1 MVIFFLFRGEFC
13 CKFSCFGSKLVIFL
27 FESLNLNF
35 SLLSWI
41 WFLDWIGFWR
51 WKHTFLKIK
60 LFLISKI
67 PSICSGLIWYTHSK
81 AKKYSK
87 NTQKSQNSQYWRNK
101 NQGYLE
107 VILQNIQLPIAKM
120 SFCCNDLIENK
131 KYYKIN
137 FELDR

>member
-1 MVIFFLFRGEFC
+1 MDVSILSITPSLKPTVSRKSLIKVIWLSFFSFVGNFFVNFPVLVQNYFPVW
-13 CKFSCFGSKLVIFL
+13 KVIFL

-67 PSICSGLIWYTHSK
+67 LCICSGLIWYTHSK
-81 AKKYSK
+81 VKKNIPKILK
-87 NTQKSQNSQYWRNK
+87 NRK
-101 NQGYLE
+101 
-107 VILQNIQLPIAKM
+107 ILNIDEI
-120 SFCCNDLIENK
+120 
-131 KYYKIN
+131 KIK
-137 FELDR
+137 DI